1 MNSAPPLSQTA
12 APESASLLAGPPSWF
27 ALHACAQHEKR
38 IAAELHRRCI
48 ENFLPLVRSVRQWKD
63 RRVYL
68 DTPLFPGY
76 LFVRLALQEKLRAL
90 QVPGVVRLVGVAG
103 QPHALPDDEVAAL
116 RAGISA
122 GLNLQR
128 HPFLTVGCRVRLIRG
143 PLTGFS
149 GILLRRKNICRVVLS
164 LNLIAQSAS
173 VEVSVSDV
181 EAIS

>member
-76 LFVRLALQEKLRAL
+76 LFVRIALQEKLQAL
-90 QVPGVVRLVGVAG
+90 QVPGVVRLVGFAG

-149 GILLRRKNICRVVLS
+149 GILLRKKNVCRVVLS

-173 VEVSVSDV
+173 VEVSVNDV